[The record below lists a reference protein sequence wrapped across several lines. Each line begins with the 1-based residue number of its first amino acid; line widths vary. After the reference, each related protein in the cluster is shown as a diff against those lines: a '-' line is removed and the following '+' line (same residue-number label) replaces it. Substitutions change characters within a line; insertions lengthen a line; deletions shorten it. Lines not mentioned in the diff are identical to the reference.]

1 MARFLKKRNNTKGLV
16 PGTPVF
22 IGNKKVDEIRI
33 RIIDYDKSK
42 LLEDEFEDVRETA
55 QDAIDLIQENL

>member
-22 IGNKKVDEIRI
+22 IGEKKVDEIRI
-33 RIIDYDKSK
+33 RVIDYDNSK
-42 LLEDEFEDVRETA
+42 LHEDELSD
-55 QDAIDLIQENL
+55 IS